1 MSAIESSLKSAY
13 KADLVTSLAFSY
25 LAQLLD
31 EMTNLI
37 SSQKQPIQKTS
48 ILSP

>member
-1 MSAIESSLKSAY
+1 MPVFKFIHKSAC
-13 KADLVTSLAFSY
+13 KGDLVTSLAFSY
-25 LAQLLD
+25 LTQLFD

-37 SSQKQPIQKTS
+37 TFQNQPIQKTS